1 MLLSLLLNMWLNN
14 FPKVQSI
21 TIGQDV
27 LKSYLKRNLMTSTTT
42 HNLEDIKQLIK
53 EKKKIIKQP
62 KEETVNKQ
70 SAEDYLLNLIKRCRD
85 SARKRDKSVLTYEET
100 TDRPFEWV
108 IEDGVE
114 KVRFLKVKPSEEQKQ
129 QKLMEFLQEAGVMK
143 HADFTL
149 NNIDNYNFLKGLDR
163 TPWDLYDD
171 IKKQYSLILSGPPG
185 TGKTTLAVAIAKQFY
200 ADGKSVMIKR
210 WYNWLL
216 KMRGV
221 FQDDTIKDM
230 EQFLRPAIHADLLFI
245 DELKSDKSQTA
256 TQFEVE
262 QLMYLISERHGNMRP
277 FIITTNMERAEVM
290 GIFGEAFYSRLADRD
305 STTWI
310 EFHGEDVRRNYD
322 YEDL

>member
-1 MLLSLLLNMWLNN
+1 M
-14 FPKVQSI
+14 
-21 TIGQDV
+21 
-27 LKSYLKRNLMTSTTT
+27 
-42 HNLEDIKQLIK
+42 
-53 EKKKIIKQP
+53 
-62 KEETVNKQ
+62 
-70 SAEDYLLNLIKRCRD
+70 
-85 SARKRDKSVLTYEET
+85 LTYEET

-114 KVRFLKVKPSEEQKQ
+114 KVRFLEVKPSEEQKQ

-290 GIFGEAFYSRLADRD
+290 GIFGEAFYSRLADKD